1 MNVLIADDN
10 MNYIKSLINFI
21 ISKNDKIKILG
32 IANNGYEVINR
43 VEEDNVELLILDLK
57 MPSCNGIEVI
67 DKIIKMDLPKRPII
81 FVLTGEMEMLNSLMN
96 KNVVECI
103 ANKTDGIDNI
113 MYKINEIVKN
123 NDNNS
128 SRVKNRIINELLKI
142 GYRLKHK
149 GTKYIIDS
157 ILFLYYQSNQDLNNL
172 EKYTYRYVAK
182 KYKKTVANIK
192 TNIVKATEYVYW
204 ESDEENLKKYFKKD
218 YYEKP
223 TPKNVIIEVL
233 NRIL

>member
-204 ESDEENLKKYFKKD
+204 ESDEEKLKKYFKKD